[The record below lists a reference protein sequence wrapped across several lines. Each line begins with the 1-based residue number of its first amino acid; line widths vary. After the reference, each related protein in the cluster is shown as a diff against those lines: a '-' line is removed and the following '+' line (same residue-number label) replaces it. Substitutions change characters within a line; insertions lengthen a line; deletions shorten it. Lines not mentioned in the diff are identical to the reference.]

1 MSHHPAREAAIRFAA
16 QRLVRSRARW
26 TRQLWRVNACAGE
39 GRSAQLRAWLPWLS
53 MAWRLWQQTRNTSRS
68 IK

>member
-1 MSHHPAREAAIRFAA
+1 MSSHPAREASIRFAA

-26 TRQLWRVNACAGE
+26 TRQLWHLNACGAE
-39 GRSAQLRAWLPWLS
+39 GWSGPVKTWLPWMS
-53 MAWRLWQQTRNTSRS
+53 MAWRLWQQTRDTNRS